1 MDFPLVNQIEQTR
14 RYWIVVGSPGSGKT
28 TVAKYLENQYQ
39 MVNIEFEPYVAG
51 LKEKLL
57 TPEDGDELPVRKVIS
72 HFKDLFAK
80 NPEKEYLID
89 GFSYTNNDLKDWI
102 H

>member
-1 MDFPLVNQIEQTR
+1 MVTGAQ
-14 RYWIVVGSPGSGKT
+14 GSGKT
-28 TVAKYLENQYQ
+28 TVAKYLESQYQ
-39 MVNIEFEPYVAG
+39 MLSIEFEPYVAG

-57 TPEDGDELPVRKVIS
+57 TPEDGEELPVRKVIA

-80 NPEKEYLID
+80 NRDKELLID